1 MQHRSEETRA
11 HILDAA
17 LRQFAIAGYNS
28 ASVDEICAVAGV
40 SKGAFYHHFPSKQAV
55 FLALLEGWLTM
66 IDLGLEAA
74 RQETVPATL
83 MHMTGLLPAVFTTA
97 EDSLPMFLEF
107 WLQAS
112 RDETIWQ
119 ALIAPYQ
126 RYQQYFAELVERGK
140 AEGSFRADA
149 DAQASAQAFV
159 ALAVGLL
166 LQGVLDPKGADW
178 EKTAGQGI
186 KILLKGL
193 EK

>member
-1 MQHRSEETRA
+1 
-11 HILDAA
+11 
-17 LRQFAIAGYNS
+17 
-28 ASVDEICAVAGV
+28 
-40 SKGAFYHHFPSKQAV
+40 
-55 FLALLEGWLTM
+55 
-66 IDLGLEAA
+66 
-74 RQETVPATL
+74 
-83 MHMTGLLPAVFTTA
+83 MTGLLPAVFTTA